1 MKKYVVKIP
10 FFVPFFFPKRRWHF
24 SRTEKTIYLSFDDGP
39 IPEITP
45 WVLNELKKYNA
56 KATFFCIGK
65 NIEENPEI
73 FRQITQEGH
82 TVGNHTYNHLNGW
95 QTETSVYIENVE
107 ECTRQMAE
115 VGRRK
120 TDDGKQSIKSSK
132 LLFRPPYGKITG
144 KQAKFLRKKGYQIV
158 MWDVLSGDFDQTIS
172 KEKCLENVLK
182 NSGNG
187 SIVIFHDSVK
197 AEKNMRYVLP
207 KVLAH
212 FSKKGFRFKAIA

>member
-24 SRTEKTIYLSFDDGP
+24 SRTEKTIYLTFDDGP
-39 IPEITP
+39 IPEVTP
-45 WVLNELKKYNA
+45 WALNELKKHNA

-65 NIEENPEI
+65 NIEENPGI

-107 ECTRQMAE
+107 KSERQVTE
-115 VGRRK
+115 
-120 TDDGKQSIKSSK
+120 DGEKVKNK
-132 LLFRPPYGKITG
+132 ELLFRPPYGKITG
-144 KQAKFLRKKGYQIV
+144 KQAKFLWKKGYQIV
-158 MWDVLSGDFDQTIS
+158 MWDVLSGDFDKTLS

-187 SIVIFHDSVK
+187 SIVIFHDSEK
-197 AEKNMRYVLP
+197 ASKNLQYVLP

-212 FSKKGFRFKAIA
+212 FSEKGFRFKAIA

>member
-1 MKKYVVKIP
+1 MVKIP

-24 SRTEKTIYLSFDDGP
+24 SRTEKTIYLTFDDGP
-39 IPEITP
+39 IPEVTP
-45 WVLNELKKYNA
+45 WALNELKKHNA

-65 NIEENPEI
+65 NIEENPGI

-107 ECTRQMAE
+107 KSERQVTE
-115 VGRRK
+115 
-120 TDDGKQSIKSSK
+120 DGEKVKNK
-132 LLFRPPYGKITG
+132 ELLFRPPYGKITG
-144 KQAKFLRKKGYQIV
+144 KQAKFLWKKGYQIV
-158 MWDVLSGDFDQTIS
+158 MWDVLSGDFDKTLS

-187 SIVIFHDSVK
+187 SIVIFHDSEK
-197 AEKNMRYVLP
+197 ASKNLQYVLP

-212 FSKKGFRFKAIA
+212 FSEKGFRFKAIA